1 MDIGNNPIQT
11 TEQNNLPSE
20 HNTTPIEQYNFSF
33 TKKDGD
39 IFYTEQIKKMIIRT
53 VIIALIILFISFGNI
68 NVHING
74 NYNVFH
80 AAPFF
85 LGILFAYLVIKIPLI
100 IRAVKKC
107 KKASEELDGTVYE
120 YSFYPSHIQI
130 RCSKNDEL
138 LRTKN
143 VDFRDIKKIERKG
156 NYIRI
161 LTSEGYIL
169 LKENE
174 IPPESPFLYYINT
187 SPLTKNLKS
196 QSKFSLASTVLFVLT
211 LLSIFFAMAAFIL
224 MSGFSGSPDI
234 GDIWVFFLFTPIP
247 LASLCFG
254 LFAKKKGYSFKK
266 NIVAG
271 IIIFGL
277 LCVYGSF
284 AFVFKDI
291 TTESPELYLE
301 AEELTGIDL
310 PEYTSIRTQDWTTG
324 SQNVSRGYI
333 FETSTIEMTNVSSE
347 SFRSR
352 IQRDDRW
359 LKEIPTMLIGI
370 TSGYSTHPHYEYTLI
385 YNVNTDEFNTLPEE
399 SGTYRFINIV
409 FSAERDR
416 LMVVDYEI
424 EYIK

>member
-1 MDIGNNPIQT
+1 MDTINTQNQES
-11 TEQNNLPSE
+11 EQNTSAPAA
-20 HNTTPIEQYNFSF
+20 NTNPIEQYNFSF
-33 TKKDGD
+33 TKKDGE

-53 VIIALIILFISFGNI
+53 VIISLLILFMSFGNI

-74 NYNVFH
+74 NYNVFS

-85 LGILFAYLVIKIPLI
+85 AGILFAYLVIKIPLI

-120 YSFYPSHIQI
+120 YSFYPSYIKI
-130 RCSKNDEL
+130 RCSKNEEL
-138 LRTKN
+138 LRTTN
-143 VDFRDIKKIERKG
+143 IDFRDIKKFERKG

-161 LTSEGYIL
+161 LANDGYIL

-187 SPLTKNLKS
+187 SPLTKNLKA

-211 LLSIFFAMAAFIL
+211 LLSVFFAAGIL
-224 MSGFSGSPDI
+224 FLTIRLSGSPDI
-234 GDIWVFFLFTPIP
+234 GNMWVFFLFTPIP
-247 LASLCFG
+247 VASFCFG
-254 LFAKKKGYSFKK
+254 LFAMKKGYRFTK

-277 LCVYGSF
+277 LCAYGSF
-284 AFVFKDI
+284 TFIFKDVM
-291 TTESPELYLE
+291 TENPELYLE

-310 PEYTSIRTQDWTTG
+310 PEYTSIQTHDWTTG
-324 SQNVSRGYI
+324 SQNISRGYI
-333 FETSTIEMTNVSSE
+333 FETSTVEMTNVTSE

-352 IQRDDRW
+352 ILRDDRW

-370 TSGYSTHPHYEYTLI
+370 TSDYCTHPYYEYALI
-385 YNVNTDEFNTLPEE
+385 YNVDTGEYNTLPSE

-409 FSAERDR
+409 FSAERDS

-424 EYIK
+424 EYTK